1 MACLYKGHT
10 AEPSSDILHA
20 AADDAQQELNQ
31 VLPALEAA
39 QKALNALNKND
50 IIEIKTFTKPPALV
64 QLTMEGVCILLQV
77 RMHGEHPV
85 VMYNNGHHFPSSK
98 GCAGQSTSWLSCCM
112 LANLTVSQSRMLQA
126 VKIQGVCR
134 ASIPAVHV
142 VSLIDFR
149 IACWSRYQPCHWCCR
164 RLTPQ

>member
-1 MACLYKGHT
+1 MTFPTASLAYK
-10 AEPSSDILHA
+10 PQQLV

-77 RMHGEHPV
+77 YTLPTG
-85 VMYNNGHHFPSSK
+85 F
-98 GCAGQSTSWLSCCM
+98 
-112 LANLTVSQSRMLQA
+112 
-126 VKIQGVCR
+126 
-134 ASIPAVHV
+134 
-142 VSLIDFR
+142 
-149 IACWSRYQPCHWCCR
+149 
-164 RLTPQ
+164 

>member
-1 MACLYKGHT
+1 MTLQ
-10 AEPSSDILHA
+10 S

-77 RMHGEHPV
+77 KCITCCHIHPL
-85 VMYNNGHHFPSSK
+85 PK
-98 GCAGQSTSWLSCCM
+98 EL
-112 LANLTVSQSRMLQA
+112 
-126 VKIQGVCR
+126 
-134 ASIPAVHV
+134 HV
-142 VSLIDFR
+142 DM
-149 IACWSRYQPCHWCCR
+149 
-164 RLTPQ
+164 

>member
-1 MACLYKGHT
+1 MPDATTQL
-10 AEPSSDILHA
+10 I

-77 RMHGEHPV
+77 CTLP
-85 VMYNNGHHFPSSK
+85 
-98 GCAGQSTSWLSCCM
+98 
-112 LANLTVSQSRMLQA
+112 A
-126 VKIQGVCR
+126 VKVWSHTTVHESVCGLR
-134 ASIPAVHV
+134 FTNTFCFLVSKNRSPA
-142 VSLIDFR
+142 L
-149 IACWSRYQPCHWCCR
+149 
-164 RLTPQ
+164 LL